1 MTIGFYQIRLL
12 QELLAQLMEI
22 FIRGWIKNESLLAA
36 YIHTILVERPVR
48 YHEIDAS
55 SSGS

>member
-1 MTIGFYQIRLL
+1 
-12 QELLAQLMEI
+12 MEI